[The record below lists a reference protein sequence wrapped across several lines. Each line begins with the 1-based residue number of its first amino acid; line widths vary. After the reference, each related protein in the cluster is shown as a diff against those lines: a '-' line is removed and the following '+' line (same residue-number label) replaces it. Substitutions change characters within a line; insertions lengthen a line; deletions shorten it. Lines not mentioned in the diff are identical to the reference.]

1 MYRVRLGILGQVPQP
16 LTWAW
21 HTSTSATTS
30 RRTGRT
36 NQRQNEQPQG
46 GRRKIRRR
54 LGVVCLVSLGTRLE
68 HQFHGELQLSRV
80 LRALNH
86 IEVRV
91 PEDAARKIQVG
102 MIQRVENI
110 EPELHS

>member
-36 NQRQNEQPQG
+36 NQRQNEKPQG

-54 LGVVCLVSLGTRLE
+54 LGVVCLVSLGTP
-68 HQFHGELQLSRV
+68 LSRLAGLSDANREIGIPGYAIRTSV
-80 LRALNH
+80 SRRTAALAG
-86 IEVRV
+86 
-91 PEDAARKIQVG
+91 PARFESH
-102 MIQRVENI
+102 R
-110 EPELHS
+110 S